1 MSNIQCVWVQLYIE
15 GQDNPKGNPVKIKK
29 IPVDVADLM
38 EEVHAKKSRSLEY
51 CDASDLT
58 AYATF
63 PCSEESKLDSWA
75 SVPSNTT
82 GPKPLIVVAPLKSTE
97 NVIDK
102 NDTMKLLVPQQQQNQ
117 EPIDAEEKKMSIV
130 LAAVEPAIPEPEHKT
145 DGRTKNR
152 GSNKRRK
159 YSYSNKFEMVEEYN
173 QWNKEC
179 IALGKD
185 GTVKKYTTEVFGA
198 KNSKQYQVLIGRW
211 KKEENWNKIVEMAT
225 DKKFSHSFKTPR
237 RKI

>member
-1 MSNIQCVWVQLYIE
+1 M
-15 GQDNPKGNPVKIKK
+15 G
-29 IPVDVADLM
+29 
-38 EEVHAKKSRSLEY
+38 
-51 CDASDLT
+51 
-58 AYATF
+58 
-63 PCSEESKLDSWA
+63 DSWA
-75 SVPSNTT
+75 SVPSTTT
-82 GPKPLIVVAPLKSTE
+82 GPNPLIVVAPLKSIE
-97 NVIDK
+97 NDIDT
-102 NDTMKLLVPQQQQNQ
+102 NDTMKLLVPQAQQNQ
-117 EPIDAEEKKMSIV
+117 EPIDAEEKKMSVV
-130 LAAVEPAIPEPEHKT
+130 LAAAVEPAMPEHKT
-145 DGRTKNR
+145 DGRTTNR

-159 YSYSNKFEMVEEYN
+159 YSYSNKFQMVQEYN

-185 GTVKKYTTEVFGA
+185 GTVKKYTTEVFGT

>member
-1 MSNIQCVWVQLYIE
+1 MSNVQYVWVQLYIE
-15 GQDNPKGNPVKIKK
+15 GKDNPKGNPFKIKQ
-29 IPVDVADLM
+29 IPVDVAELV
-38 EEVHAKKSRSLEY
+38 EKVWAKKSRSLEH

-58 AYATF
+58 AYTIF
-63 PCSEESKLDSWA
+63 PYSEESKLDPWV

-82 GPKPLIVVAPLKSTE
+82 GPKPLIVVAPLKGTE
-97 NVIDK
+97 NGIDN
-102 NDTMKLLVPQQQQNQ
+102 NDTIKLLVQQNQ
-117 EPIDAEEKKMSIV
+117 EPIEVEEKKMSNM
-130 LAAVEPAIPEPEHKT
+130 LAVEMIPEHKT

-179 IALGKD
+179 IALGQD
-185 GTVKKYTTEVFGA
+185 GSLKKYTTEVFGT
-198 KNSKQYQVLIGRW
+198 KNSKQYQCLIGRW